1 MKTTEPPMQTTI
13 LHRLDTL
20 KDVFTTTFGTLG
32 LLRTAARV
40 RHLFRPG
47 PRRRGAYCGHA
58 DSKLECV
65 PNEVYC
71 FGPFACLV
79 LVGLGWLGSGRVG
92 LGWCSVWH
100 ISFGSACAAMMYVAA
115 AGRSVHVAASCHEA
129 QTTANYQTEKRP
141 GERDGA
147 DVD

>member
-1 MKTTEPPMQTTI
+1 MNIFVWRGGNTLTNKNLNTLNIRKSPST

-32 LLRTAARV
+32 LLRTAARA

-92 LGWCSVWH
+92 LV
-100 ISFGSACAAMMYVAA
+100 
-115 AGRSVHVAASCHEA
+115 
-129 QTTANYQTEKRP
+129 
-141 GERDGA
+141 
-147 DVD
+147 